1 MMSIGSIMGALV
13 YFLNEWISSFGNKQ
27 KYYESSLSLI
37 ALVITVVFT
46 LLFGGMV
53 ILHLLKSYGWHFW
66 LALGVPL
73 ILTIQFIGN
82 VKSYFRSKRN
92 ERVMIN
98 AINHTM
104 NTKYTKEFT
113 VHQLINDT
121 GIDEFYEVQRIF
133 TNAKRNGNIPH
144 TAILTE

>member
-13 YFLNEWISSFGNKQ
+13 YFLNEWISSSGNKQ

-37 ALVITVVFT
+37 ALAISVIFT

-53 ILHLLKSYGWHFW
+53 ILHLLESYGWHFW

-92 ERVMIN
+92 ERVIIN
-98 AINHTM
+98 AINHIS
-104 NTKYTKEFT
+104 NTKHIDEFT
-113 VHQLINDT
+113 VHQLIDAT
-121 GIDEFYEVQRIF
+121 GIDDFYEVQQIF